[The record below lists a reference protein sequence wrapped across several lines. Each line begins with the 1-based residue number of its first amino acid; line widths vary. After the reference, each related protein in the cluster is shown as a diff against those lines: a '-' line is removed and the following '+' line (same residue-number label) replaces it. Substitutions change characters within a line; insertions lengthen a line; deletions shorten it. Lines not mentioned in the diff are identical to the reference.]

1 MGNIT
6 KLALRNAMV
15 RAARLVK
22 ESSGARTAREW
33 RSGKGAQ
40 MLRLRFYVP
49 QCCGKRDLGRRAND
63 PGESELWRAHI
74 SLNPTPAL
82 YPVVR
87 VASGRGNE
95 DTPPIH
101 SKPNGPRARGGSC
114 ERSLSRLDGTS
125 DHFRDFLLA
134 APDSN
139 CLEYLSLSFRLA
151 PTCPDGCRPV
161 FEGRPPEPPG
171 PSCTHRANFP
181 GSANSPAQ
189 QARGACRSQLIATP
203 NANAHLAPKWP

>member
-87 VASGRGNE
+87 VACGRGNE
-95 DTPPIH
+95 DTPPFIRSTTAH
-101 SKPNGPRARGGSC
+101 APEVALAKGRSRAWTAHPITFAISC
-114 ERSLSRLDGTS
+114 LPLRTATAWNTYPCLFVWL
-125 DHFRDFLLA
+125 LLA
-134 APDSN
+134 RTVAG
-139 CLEYLSLSFRLA
+139 LSSKGGRQNRRDHHA
-151 PTCPDGCRPV
+151 PTELIFPDQRTRQPNRPEV
-161 FEGRPPEPPG
+161 
-171 PSCTHRANFP
+171 RADLN
-181 GSANSPAQ
+181 
-189 QARGACRSQLIATP
+189 L
-203 NANAHLAPKWP
+203 